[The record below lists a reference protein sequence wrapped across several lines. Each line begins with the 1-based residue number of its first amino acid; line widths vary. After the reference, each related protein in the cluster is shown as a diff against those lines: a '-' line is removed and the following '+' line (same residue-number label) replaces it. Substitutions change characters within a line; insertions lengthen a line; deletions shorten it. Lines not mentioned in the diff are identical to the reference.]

1 MYLRQFAALLQAG
14 ITVIEATDMLAEQ
27 TENKRLKQALLSMR
41 DTLDE
46 GKPLSE
52 AVKEHPDLF
61 QPYMIHM
68 IHAGEAGGC

>member
-1 MYLRQFAALLQAG
+1 
-14 ITVIEATDMLAEQ
+14 MLAEQ